1 MLVPLIVACAMLME
15 NMDATV
21 ITTSLPA
28 LAHDLG
34 QSPITLKLALTA
46 YVVGLGIFIPISGWT
61 ADRFGARRVFCAAIL
76 VFMTGSLCC
85 ALSHTLSGFVVARFI
100 QGIGGA
106 MMVPV
111 GRIVI
116 FRTVPKAELIRAIGY
131 LTIPAL
137 LGPVIGPPLGGFI
150 TTYFHWRWIFLINIP
165 ISLLGLVL
173 AARYLENWR
182 DDDGSALDIKG
193 FALSASASALLMLG
207 FALVGCG
214 LLPLWQIGAMC
225 ASGAALL
232 WLYWRHA
239 QRIEQ
244 PLLDIRLLSI
254 PTFRASVVGGSL
266 FRVGL
271 GAVPFLLPL
280 ALQEGMGRNAFSA
293 GLVTCASAIGA
304 ISMKT
309 LAGPLL
315 QRFGYRSVLLYNAVL
330 SGMVIASYGLFT
342 IHTPL
347 WLMLSAVLFGGLF
360 PSLQFTSLNTIVYAD
375 IEADQVSR
383 ATSLASVVQQLSL
396 GMGVTIA
403 GMALELSNWWQG
415 HAHIEASD
423 FWPAFLLLGLFSA
436 ASVLPT
442 RRLPANAG
450 RTLTEQTA

>member
-1 MLVPLIVACAMLME
+1 MLME

-34 QSPITLKLALTA
+34 QNPITLKLALTS

-61 ADRFGARRVFCAAIL
+61 ADRFGARRVFTAAIL

-85 ALSHTLSGFVVARFI
+85 ALSDSLYGFVAARFL

-106 MMVPV
+106 V

-116 FRTVPKAELIRAIGY
+116 FRSVPKAELIRAIGY
-131 LTIPAL
+131 LTVPAL

-165 ISLLGLVL
+165 ISLVGLFL
-173 AARYLENWR
+173 ASRYLENWR
-182 DDDGSALDIKG
+182 EDCGALDVAG
-193 FALSASASALLMLG
+193 FALSASGSALLMLG
-207 FALVGCG
+207 FALVGSG
-214 LLPLWQIGAMC
+214 LAPVWLVVLMCSAGAGLMV
-225 ASGAALL
+225 A
-232 WLYWRHA
+232 YWRHA
-239 QRIEQ
+239 HRSEH
-244 PLLDIRLLSI
+244 PLLDLRLLSI
-254 PTFRASVVGGSL
+254 PTFRASVLGGSL

-280 ALQEGMGRNAFSA
+280 ALQEGMGRNAFAS
-293 GLVTCASAIGA
+293 GLVTCASALGA
-304 ISMKT
+304 ITMKT
-309 LAGPLL
+309 LAGPVLH
-315 QRFGYRSVLLYNAVL
+315 RFGYRTVLLYNAL
-330 SGMVIASYGLFT
+330 FAGLAIASYGLFSVT
-342 IHTPL
+342 TPL
-347 WLMLSAVLFGGLF
+347 WLMLAVVLFGGLF

-375 IEADQVSR
+375 IGEADASR

-403 GMALELSNWWQG
+403 GVTLQLSNAWQG
-415 HAHIEASD
+415 HAHIESSD
-423 FWPAFLLLGLFSA
+423 FWPAFLVIGLFSV

-442 RRLPANAG
+442 RRLPHNAG
-450 RTLTEQTA
+450 RALTATSQPAAQDA